1 MSGDLVEGGGIAIDI
16 EGPNIGRI
24 GIHAQLFFK
33 EMREVGGCCWGV
45 QLAIRK
51 QDDFHRPSEAIEAPE
66 RRKSSEPIW
75 MEKTF
80 SEGKL
85 QDPLLGRCCEKSESA
100 ILADSEVK
108 R

>member
-1 MSGDLVEGGGIAIDI
+1 MLLGG
-16 EGPNIGRI
+16 
-24 GIHAQLFFK
+24 
-33 EMREVGGCCWGV
+33 